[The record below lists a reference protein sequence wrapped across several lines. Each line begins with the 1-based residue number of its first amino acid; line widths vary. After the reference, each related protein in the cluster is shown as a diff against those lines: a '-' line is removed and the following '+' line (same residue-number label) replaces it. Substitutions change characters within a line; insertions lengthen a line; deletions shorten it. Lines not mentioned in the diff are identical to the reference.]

1 MLAVVWSANNMVTV
15 AILGGGISGLS
26 AAYYLGKL
34 AKSQAISKVN
44 SGIITNYRPWP
55 CHGRHRFGDNLV
67 FSFP

>member
-1 MLAVVWSANNMVTV
+1 MLSLVWSENNMVTV

-44 SGIITNYRPWP
+44 
-55 CHGRHRFGDNLV
+55 GRVLAAKLV
-67 FSFP
+67 LL